1 MDVIGSLPIKRHIIF
16 IYHDC
21 IRTLRVSKNY
31 LAEKRVILIITE
43 FSDVGAIVCRYEDCN
58 QKFRHENLLKQH
70 VSDAHLSK
78 DSPTKDLHAESYSG
92 ETNPTTK
99 EQNIFFG
106 HSDKYVNGSMD
117 LNIPDSLMPEVLNDV
132 CNEVTIYTDF

>member
-1 MDVIGSLPIKRHIIF
+1 MSYILNI
-16 IYHDC
+16 
-21 IRTLRVSKNY
+21 LR
-31 LAEKRVILIITE
+31 L
-43 FSDVGAIVCRYEDCN
+43 FSDVGALVCKYDNCN
-58 QKFRHENLLKQH
+58 ERFRHENLLKQH

-78 DSPTKDLHAESYSG
+78 DTQEKDLNVEAFSG
-92 ETNPTTK
+92 ETTSTK

-106 HSDKYVNGSMD
+106 HSDKYVNGLNNGMD